1 MLVSSVARA
10 GLVAENRRNE
20 AAANTRENEAAAVKA
35 RQEQAAAAQAEKEK
49 AVSNDEASFTRPP
62 ETSEARMALRDLME
76 TSSEPAEKS
85 AEKPRVESAISAT
98 IKESP
103 EERRQPTVEDMS
115 LRVRQIYELE

>member
-35 RQEQAAAAQAEKEK
+35 RQEQAATAQAEKEK

-62 ETSEARMALRDLME
+62 ETSEAEMALRDLME
-76 TSSEPAEKS
+76 TSSKPAEKS
-85 AEKPRVESAISAT
+85 VEKPKVDNAFVAT
-98 IKESP
+98 IKESA

-115 LRVRQIYELE
+115 LRVRQVYELE